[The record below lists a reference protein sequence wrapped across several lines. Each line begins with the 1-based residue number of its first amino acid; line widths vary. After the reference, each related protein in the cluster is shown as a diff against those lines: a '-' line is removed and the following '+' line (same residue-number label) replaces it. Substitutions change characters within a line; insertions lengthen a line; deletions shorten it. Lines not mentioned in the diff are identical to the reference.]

1 METKRLC
8 TVNHM
13 EGMERDMNNNTVNDT
28 VELVKDFADR
38 ADLIRQIEELKY
50 HIQLLKEDKAMLQGE
65 VNGLRFAIRCNG
77 VSGSEV
83 SMP

>member
-1 METKRLC
+1 
-8 TVNHM
+8 
-13 EGMERDMNNNTVNDT
+13 MERDMNNNTVNDT